1 MTTSTPTVCTSTP
14 LVRGK
19 GLRPFLRAL
28 IQAPALARQRR
39 MLAELDAIR
48 LRDIGVTPEQA
59 RDEASRPFWDA
70 PTYWR

>member
-1 MTTSTPTVCTSTP
+1 MTTSTPTVCNTTP

-28 IQAPALARQRR
+28 LNAPALARQRR
-39 MLAELDAIR
+39 MLAELDEAR
-48 LRDIGVTPEQA
+48 LSDIGLTPEQA
-59 RDEASRPFWDA
+59 RIEAERPFWDG